1 MKKATPL
8 LILGLLLMELT
19 WGCAAPNDSGVVTL
33 DGPIL
38 ESINQDG
45 NLQFNGSVVN
55 NGASPV
61 HSVFVLITL
70 LDDSGNVVGAN
81 SVQVGEQVGDL
92 EQDDFIFPGERK
104 FFSVTVNADSS
115 EVVTKNVEIFFDP
128 VEGP

>member
-1 MKKATPL
+1 MKKLISL
-8 LILGLLLMELT
+8 LILTSLVMIMI
-19 WGCAAPNDSGVVTL
+19 WGCAASNEGGIVTL

-55 NGASPV
+55 NGGSPV

-70 LDDSGNVVGAN
+70 MDNRGNVVGAN
-81 SVQVGEQVGDL
+81 SGQVGDV
-92 EQDDFIFPGERK
+92 ETDDVLFPGDRK
-104 FFSVTVNADSS
+104 FFSLTVNSDPS

-128 VEGP
+128 AEDF

>member
-1 MKKATPL
+1 MKKPIFL
-8 LILGLLLMELT
+8 LILTSLLMVVI
-19 WGCAAPNDSGVVTL
+19 WGCAASNEDGIVAP

-55 NGASPV
+55 NGDSPV

-70 LDDSGNVVGAN
+70 MDGRGNIVGAN
-81 SVQVGEQVGDL
+81 SVQVGDVEK
-92 EQDDFIFPGERK
+92 DDVLFPGDRK
-104 FFSVTVNADSS
+104 FFSVTVNSDPS

-128 VEGP
+128 AEDF

>member
-1 MKKATPL
+1 MKNALSL
-8 LILGLLLMELT
+8 LISGLLLIVLI

-45 NLQFNGSVVN
+45 SLQFNGSVVN

-70 LDDSGNVVGAN
+70 MDEGGSVVGAD
-81 SVQVGEQVGDL
+81 SVQVGDV
-92 EQDDFIFPGERK
+92 EQDDVLFPGDRK
-104 FFSVTVNADSS
+104 FFSVTVNADPS

-128 VEGP
+128 VEGS

>member
-1 MKKATPL
+1 MKKAMSL
-8 LILGLLLMELT
+8 LISGLLLIVLS

-45 NLQFNGSVVN
+45 NLQFNGSVAN

-81 SVQVGEQVGDL
+81 SVQIGDPVDDV
-92 EQDDFIFPGERK
+92 EQDDVVFPGERK
-104 FFSVTVNADSS
+104 FFSVTVNADPS

-128 VEGP
+128 VEGS